1 MSAIKDVVIDILVPL
16 GFNNPYQ
23 VYDVLTNLFLIML
36 AMFLIAKSLEIILD
50 LVFNLCY
57 RLAVRLNNLN
67 NTKKLNSCNKT
78 RRFLK

>member
-57 RLAVRLNNLN
+57 YLAVKLNNLN
-67 NTKKLNSCNKT
+67 NTKN
-78 RRFLK
+78 